1 MEIKKQFKDYKI
13 IDLKKILEEEGF
25 NLCKIGTL
33 DDKTIVKVRLDDL
46 DKVIKEKNNS
56 LNLNNRLK
64 NELKEY
70 EIKLKINRKRY
81 YLRRLVCASSV
92 VLLIIVSFISDYI
105 DLGIV
110 MLILLL
116 DLSYKRLF

>member
-1 MEIKKQFKDYKI
+1 MEIKKEFKDYKI